1 MALILKQHFMFQIIY
16 LKAVAIICDMS
27 HFTFD
32 QQLSDAV
39 RMDRS
44 LNTSI
49 SRQSLKPSNRLNV
62 STALNRSRSASR
74 LSPSLCS
81 GYKPARRSKSP
92 SRRSKTPT
100 GLHSTSG
107 LGNIS
112 NAGQYNGRKSQGADR
127 FIPNRSTTDMEY
139 AQHSLSNSV
148 VSDSNTDNMSAA
160 MHEKMKL
167 MEENLKPG
175 DSSRILSFKSKAP
188 VAKDGHQSNMKV
200 LFSAGKPAAPKAA
213 NSRNIPSAPEKILD
227 APDMV
232 NDFYLHLLDWSK
244 SNHMAVALSA
254 GVYIWNA
261 ADGSIVQL
269 CQREVEEDYVSAV
282 SWMTAGNVL
291 AVGDSQGQVQLWDV
305 ATSKLMR
312 SMDGHSDR

>member
-1 MALILKQHFMFQIIY
+1 
-16 LKAVAIICDMS
+16 MS

-44 LNTSI
+44 LNSSV
-49 SRQSLKPSNRLNV
+49 SRQSLKPSNRLNI
-62 STALNRSRSASR
+62 SGALNRSRSASR
-74 LSPSLCS
+74 LSPSLLCP
-81 GYKPARRSKSP
+81 GIKPASRSKSP

-100 GLHSTSG
+100 RFNSTSG

-112 NAGQYNGRKSQGADR
+112 SAGQYNGRKSQGADR
-127 FIPNRSTTDMEY
+127 FIPNRSTTDIEY
-139 AQHSLSNSV
+139 AQHSL
-148 VSDSNTDNMSAA
+148 VSDNTDSVDNLSAA
-160 MHEKMKL
+160 MYDKMKM

-175 DSSRILSFKSKAP
+175 DNSRILSFKSKAP
-188 VAKDGHQSNMKV
+188 VAKDGHHNNMKV
-200 LFSAGKPAAPKAA
+200 LYSAGKPAAPKAA
-213 NSRNIPSAPEKILD
+213 NSRNIPSTPEKILD

-232 NDFYLHLLDWSK
+232 NDFYLHLMDWSK

-261 ADGSIVQL
+261 ADGTIIQL
-269 CQREVEEDYVSAV
+269 CQKELEEDYVSAV

-305 ATSKLMR
+305 ASSKLMR
-312 SMDGHSDR
+312 SMDGHGDRSVVVSVF